1 MPDDVLE
8 ELVSGL
14 AAAGHIQTGHLLVH
28 TSGRYGTDVLRSVR
42 EHGAIPVAIHPA
54 MTFTG
59 TSLDVDRLHNT
70 AFGITAD
77 AVVAPIAE
85 ALVVEMVVSRW
96 PFRSRAPDLSC
107 SHGACLKPSGYPHG
121 PSTSHA
127 RSRRYRPRLQT
138 LR

>member
-1 MPDDVLE
+1 
-8 ELVSGL
+8 
-14 AAAGHIQTGHLLVH
+14 TGHLLVH

-85 ALVVEMVVSRW
+85 ALVVEMGGIPVAIPEAAR
-96 PFRSRAPDLSC
+96 PI
-107 SHGACLKPSGYPHG
+107 Y
-121 PSTSHA
+121 HA
-127 RSRRYRPRLQT
+127 AMAHASNHLVT
-138 LR
+138 LTAQAQAMLEAGGIDQGSKLLGNLMSASLD